1 MGEVQICCS
10 GWHFFDDILEQI
22 EESELDIHIVA
33 HQDHEWLKKEK
44 IKSTVIDNVGL
55 EYGSYNYYLN
65 NIWDKESDVIF
76 MHDDIK
82 IQHFDKFIAKN
93 YSKFKK
99 RRIDHGSVTPAR
111 IVRPGA
117 QFCYLSKRVVDAI
130 QKDYGGIWFDEENV
144 GYTDWKSQPS
154 HWHIRRVQEGGVRFR
169 TMIEDIGKEYNF
181 LVFTDVIDSDVT
193 FYSRGKDEI
202 KARYT
207 KKELRERKAAIR
219 YQKKRRK
226 KWKEEHDEQ

>member
-10 GWHFFDDILEQI
+10 GWHFFDDIFEQI

-33 HQDHEWLKKEK
+33 HRGNEWLEKEK

-55 EYGSYNYYLN
+55 EFGSYNYYLN

-82 IQHFDKFIAKN
+82 IQHFDQFIAKN

-99 RRIDHGSVTPAR
+99 RKIDHGSVIPAK

-117 QFCYLSKRVVDAI
+117 QFCYLSKRVIDTI
-130 QKDYGGIWFDEENV
+130 LEDYGGIWFDEENI

-154 HWHIRRVQEGGVRFR
+154 HWHHRRVNDGAIKFR
-169 TMIEDIGKEYNF
+169 TMIEDIGKKYD
-181 LVFTDVIDSDVT
+181 LKVFKNVIDDKLIL
-193 FYSRGKDEI
+193 YSRGAEEI
-202 KARYT
+202 KTKFT
-207 KKELRERKAAIR
+207 KKERQARKEAMR

-226 KWKEEHDEQ
+226 EWEENNKN